1 MTVSKGDWQE
11 FSSGPET
18 FEIRVLPGT
27 ERTQGLSFILFN
39 DIQDMFPGVT
49 RLLNGKRMVGM
60 MADAEGNRLL
70 PLRIEYQPGCII
82 QVVTQNTP
90 TPSPLPSPAPSPLPS
105 PALHPKIPTR
115 TSSQQPTPSTS
126 PTSTTTTQNDS
137 SKTGELLRRASVLE
151 APNIPASVKEEFRTS
166 VNLYESF
173 VQAVRSG
180 QTEDTNVIRNDFR
193 THFTAL
199 EGEMAKNADL
209 QQQMFEM
216 QQSMVQ
222 MQQQA
227 LDRLAVIQSRFQA
240 ILVQNYEL
248 HEYPIPRLFIVLPK
262 DPTRWEPSRLVQNKF
277 RLFFLCE
284 CGEHTRS
291 SHNNSSMNLNGNMQ
305 QHHIHLAKH
314 EGYDIETPTEF
325 FRRYGSYVLDM
336 LNMLKY
342 GAMIAGLT
350 VPALVPLRMTATV
363 DQLKDTLNHFS
374 YNIEPSVNQ
383 TINYLQSLSTA
394 QNPRK
399 GALAQNTDKGRNYI
413 DGLEALEGADLRRLG
428 MFLKSRDSLQVL
440 GNLYRVVTSEGHV
453 KWVCLDHYR
462 SSYNTAAMKELTD
475 LVQVN
480 GGSFEEH
487 TGKVEISLSSIIIAG
502 QFYRA
507 MERGRF
513 IQELKVALTWETTV
527 NDLKALRD
535 AVHRSNLL
543 YLDLSCTNAPSMTAM
558 LGRTKVSNPLWELMI
573 NAKLHTFILSA
584 YKGFFSDTSFS
595 ARMTDLRR
603 LKISDQLN
611 WKKDGPRLLELI
623 RHSPM
628 LLDLSIE
635 CNDLPEAYK
644 AITNAFGITSALEK
658 LSLQSGPQNRILVRH
673 EKGSV
678 TSPGAV
684 DLWVSDPTSPLL
696 ASMTNL
702 CSLQIRTELHIP
714 IGKHLSTLTT
724 IMLKNPSLRE
734 LWIRCQLSELC
745 EVFETVR
752 AVAAT
757 MGTMTSLKLL
767 RAYRSH
773 IQLFTS
779 NLQDGTATIL
789 ELLSSEPNPTLL
801 PPLLKGYGNRL
812 TKVKISNG
820 NLSAPF
826 WTGPAVDQLLLQ
838 GDVSRIQHIELECSS
853 LTEPMCRALLCV
865 LNHPSFPSAPI
876 HFSIKV
882 DIDPK
887 KSNFCERMAKFIVD
901 CFRWLTEV
909 LVEVQELERWK
920 GAFLATGKKPVLQES
935 IIKTY
940 DNWQAVRMARK
951 LHENVYLPI

>member
-1 MTVSKGDWQE
+1 
-11 FSSGPET
+11 
-18 FEIRVLPGT
+18 
-27 ERTQGLSFILFN
+27 
-39 DIQDMFPGVT
+39 MFPGVT

-70 PLRIEYQPGCII
+70 PLRIEYQPGCTI

-90 TPSPLPSPAPSPLPS
+90 TPSPLPSPALSPLPS

-115 TSSQQPTPSTS
+115 TSSQQPTPSTF
-126 PTSTTTTQNDS
+126 PTSTTMTTTTTTQNDS

-216 QQSMVQ
+216 QQSM
-222 MQQQA
+222 
-227 LDRLAVIQSRFQA
+227 
-240 ILVQNYEL
+240 
-248 HEYPIPRLFIVLPK
+248 
-262 DPTRWEPSRLVQNKF
+262 
-277 RLFFLCE
+277 
-284 CGEHTRS
+284 
-291 SHNNSSMNLNGNMQ
+291 
-305 QHHIHLAKH
+305 
-314 EGYDIETPTEF
+314 
-325 FRRYGSYVLDM
+325 
-336 LNMLKY
+336 
-342 GAMIAGLT
+342 
-350 VPALVPLRMTATV
+350 
-363 DQLKDTLNHFS
+363 
-374 YNIEPSVNQ
+374 
-383 TINYLQSLSTA
+383 
-394 QNPRK
+394 
-399 GALAQNTDKGRNYI
+399 
-413 DGLEALEGADLRRLG
+413 
-428 MFLKSRDSLQVL
+428 
-440 GNLYRVVTSEGHV
+440 
-453 KWVCLDHYR
+453 
-462 SSYNTAAMKELTD
+462 
-475 LVQVN
+475 
-480 GGSFEEH
+480 
-487 TGKVEISLSSIIIAG
+487 
-502 QFYRA
+502 
-507 MERGRF
+507 
-513 IQELKVALTWETTV
+513 
-527 NDLKALRD
+527 ALRD

-558 LGRTKVSNPLWELMI
+558 LGRTKVSNPLWEMMI
-573 NAKLHTFILSA
+573 NAKLHMFILSA

-635 CNDLPEAYK
+635 CNNLPEAYM
-644 AITNAFGITSALEK
+644 AITNAFGITFALEK

-678 TSPGAV
+678 ASPGAV

-696 ASMTNL
+696 DSMTNL

-887 KSNFCERMAKFIVD
+887 KSKLCEEMAKFIVD
-901 CFRWLTEV
+901 CSRWLTEV

-951 LHENVYLPI
+951 LHENVFLHV